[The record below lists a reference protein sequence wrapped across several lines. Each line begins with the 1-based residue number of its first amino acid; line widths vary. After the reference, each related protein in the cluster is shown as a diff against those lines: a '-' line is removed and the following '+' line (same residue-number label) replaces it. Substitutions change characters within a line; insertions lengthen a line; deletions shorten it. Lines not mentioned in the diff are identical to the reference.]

1 MGLQVGNLLGAASS
15 LTTALSKPKT
25 PKSFMEMVDSFGIQV
40 KNNFEVNFS
49 GLTDVTFFIT
59 NISIPQLNQ
68 NFTELYYN
76 GRKVDVPINYDY
88 SHEFTMTV
96 LNDAQ
101 GYIYPV
107 IQNFIMSEAS
117 NTMANT
123 GYTMTIKALTGDE
136 NYKGTLFTLENIR
149 FESVGGLQ
157 FGYADNDIQTFDL
170 NCKLM
175 QYSSTPGALGTLAN
189 VAAVVNSLAG

>member
-1 MGLQVGNLLGAASS
+1 MGLQVGGLLGAAAS

-25 PKSFMEMVDSFGIQV
+25 VKSFLDIVDSFGIQV

-59 NISIPQLNQ
+59 NINLPNLTQ
-68 NFTELYYN
+68 NFTEIYYN
-76 GRKVDVPINYDY
+76 GRKIDIPINYDY

-107 IQNFIMSEAS
+107 VQNFIMSEAT
-117 NTMANT
+117 NTLAQT
-123 GYTMTIKALTGDE
+123 GYTMTIKAMTGDK
-136 NYKGTLFTLENIR
+136 NYKGTLITLNNVR
-149 FESVGGLQ
+149 FESVTGLS
-157 FGYADNDIQTFDL
+157 FGYSDNDVSTFDI
-170 NCKLM
+170 NCKLLD
-175 QYSSTPGALGTLAN
+175 YSCTPGALGSLAA
-189 VAAVVNSLAG
+189 VAGVVNSLAG